1 VKDSEKEIL
10 IYAIAIIAVF
20 IILFTFSSIKTPHL
34 LTPIAV
40 VSSWSMEPVLH
51 VGDIVIVTGQ
61 ENYTPGD
68 IVLYYSGQDIIV
80 HRIIKTQGDK
90 YTVKGDA
97 NPVPDPIQPTH
108 DIILGKVEVVV
119 PYIGSL
125 RLMLNPLIE
134 RVRALIEYVQK
145 YIIKPL
151 LEFLRGG

>member
-1 VKDSEKEIL
+1 MKDEEKEIL

-20 IILFTFSSIKTPHL
+20 IILFVYSSIKTPRL
-34 LTPIAV
+34 LTPVAV

-51 VGDIVIVTGQ
+51 VGDMVIVTGQ

-68 IVLYYSGQDIIV
+68 IILYYSGQDIIV
-80 HRIIKTQGDK
+80 HRIIKTQGYS

-97 NPVPDPIQPTH
+97 NPVPDPIQPTN

-134 RVRALIEYVQK
+134 YIQK

>member
-1 VKDSEKEIL
+1 VKDEEKEIL

-20 IILFTFSSIKTPHL
+20 IILFVYSSIKTPRL
-34 LTPIAV
+34 LTPVAV

-51 VGDIVIVTGQ
+51 VGDMVIVTGQ

-68 IVLYYSGQDIIV
+68 IILYYSGQDIIV
-80 HRIIKTQGDK
+80 HRIIKTQGYS

-97 NPVPDPIQPTH
+97 NPVPDPIQPTN

-134 RVRALIEYVQK
+134 YIQK

>member
-10 IYAIAIIAVF
+10 IYAIVIIAVF

-61 ENYTPGD
+61 EDYTPGD
-68 IVLYYSGQDIIV
+68 IVLYDSGHGIIV
-80 HRIIKTQGDK
+80 HRIINKQGDK

-97 NPVPDPIQPTH
+97 NLVPDPIQPTK
-108 DIILGKVEVVV
+108 DIILGKVQIVI

-125 RLMLNPLIE
+125 RLIINPLLPE
-134 RVRALIEYVQK
+134 N
-145 YIIKPL
+145 
-151 LEFLRGG
+151 LRGG

>member
-1 VKDSEKEIL
+1 MKDSEKEIL

-20 IILFTFSSIKTPHL
+20 IILFVYSSIKTPHL

-68 IVLYYSGQDIIV
+68 IVLYDSGHGIIV
-80 HRIIKTQGDK
+80 HRIIDKQGDK

-97 NPVPDPIQPTH
+97 NLIADPIQPTN
-108 DIILGKVEVVV
+108 DIILGKVQVVI
-119 PYIGSL
+119 PYLGSL
-125 RLMLNPLIE
+125 RLIINPL
-134 RVRALIEYVQK
+134 LPGY
-145 YIIKPL
+145 
-151 LEFLRGG
+151 LRGG

>member
-1 VKDSEKEIL
+1 MKDSEKEIL

-80 HRIIKTQGDK
+80 HRIIKTQGHN

-97 NPVPDPIQPTH
+97 NPTPDPIQPTN

-134 RVRALIEYVQK
+134 YVQK

>member
-80 HRIIKTQGDK
+80 HRIIKTQGHK
-90 YTVKGDA
+90 LHGQRRR
-97 NPVPDPIQPTH
+97 QPY
-108 DIILGKVEVVV
+108 
-119 PYIGSL
+119 P
-125 RLMLNPLIE
+125 
-134 RVRALIEYVQK
+134 
-145 YIIKPL
+145 
-151 LEFLRGG
+151 

>member
-1 VKDSEKEIL
+1 MKDSEKEIL

-34 LTPIAV
+34 LTPVAV

-80 HRIIKTQGDK
+80 HRIIKTQGYN

-97 NPVPDPIQPTH
+97 NPVPDPIHPTN

-134 RVRALIEYVQK
+134 YVQK